1 MRLMPFNSATIDQ
14 FTLTLLGSRIARC
27 SCLAA
32 CLPPSVGGS
41 MHGASRPNFGSWAR
55 RTSDEALPLQLSARI
70 GRVPA
75 GQALPER
82 IV

>member
-32 CLPPSVGGS
+32 CLPPSVARCMGRAAQTL
-41 MHGASRPNFGSWAR
+41 GAGLGAHLMKLSRYS
-55 RTSDEALPLQLSARI
+55 
-70 GRVPA
+70 
-75 GQALPER
+75 
-82 IV
+82 